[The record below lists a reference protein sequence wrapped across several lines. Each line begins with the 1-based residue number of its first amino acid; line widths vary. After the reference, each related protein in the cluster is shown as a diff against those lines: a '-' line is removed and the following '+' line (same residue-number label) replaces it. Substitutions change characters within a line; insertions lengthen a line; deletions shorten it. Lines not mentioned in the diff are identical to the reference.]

1 MRQEGAKKRG
11 EKTGKKGEH
20 MRKGVCPEHAAKESR
35 EKSGVSRER
44 HARPVYMVCLEGKE
58 GTSVYDRMAYTV
70 GVAICCYHGHI
81 PALSALFRSIDA
93 QTHRPDHVVVSCS
106 STSPEDIPYDMGS
119 YSFSLQ
125 IVTCREKK
133 NAAQNRN
140 TAASYLQTD
149 IVTFFD
155 ADDLMH
161 PQRIAAIH
169 HGFSM
174 HDAYFMVHSFQ
185 KSPVFVPY
193 KEYSYHVNQLVVCP
207 YGSILV
213 RGHGMPIANGH
224 CSVMRQILSEFAYS
238 ESVEDQG
245 REDTVFSARII
256 QKYPDHTLYG
266 SDVLSCYLPSG
277 TGGAC

>member
-1 MRQEGAKKRG
+1 
-11 EKTGKKGEH
+11 
-20 MRKGVCPEHAAKESR
+20 
-35 EKSGVSRER
+35 
-44 HARPVYMVCLEGKE
+44 MVCLEGKE

-93 QTHRPDHVVVSCS
+93 QTRRPDHVVVSCS
-106 STSPEDIPYDMGS
+106 STSPEDIPYDTGS

-185 KSPVFVPY
+185 QSPVFVRY
-193 KEYSYHVNQLVVCP
+193 KGYSYHINQLVVCP

-213 RGHGMPIANGH
+213 RGRGMPIANGH
-224 CSVMRQILSEFAYS
+224 CSVMRRILSEFAYS

-245 REDTVFSARII
+245 REDTVFSAQII

>member
-1 MRQEGAKKRG
+1 
-11 EKTGKKGEH
+11 
-20 MRKGVCPEHAAKESR
+20 
-35 EKSGVSRER
+35 
-44 HARPVYMVCLEGKE
+44 MV
-58 GTSVYDRMAYTV
+58 YTV
-70 GVAICCYHGHI
+70 GVAICCYHGHLS
-81 PALSALFRSIDA
+81 ALSALFQSIDA
-93 QTHRPDHVVVSCS
+93 QTRRPDHVVVSCS

-169 HGFSM
+169 HGFSR
-174 HDAYFMVHSFQ
+174 HDAYVMLHSFQ
-185 KSPVFVPY
+185 TSPVFVPY
-193 KEYSYHVNQLVVCP
+193 QDYVYHVNQLEVCP
-207 YGSILV
+207 YGSIFV
-213 RGHGMPIANGH
+213 KGHLHDMPIANGH
-224 CSVMRQILSEFAYS
+224 CSVLRKILDEFTYP
-238 ESVEDQG
+238 ESAEYHG
-245 REDTVFSARII
+245 KEDTVFSARII
-256 QKYPDHTLYG
+256 QKYPDHTLYA

-277 TGGAC
+277 TGGAR

>member
-1 MRQEGAKKRG
+1 
-11 EKTGKKGEH
+11 
-20 MRKGVCPEHAAKESR
+20 
-35 EKSGVSRER
+35 
-44 HARPVYMVCLEGKE
+44 MVCLERKE
-58 GTSVYDRMAYTV
+58 ETSDYHRMVYTV
-70 GVAICCYHGHI
+70 GVAICCYHGHLS
-81 PALSALFRSIDA
+81 ALSALFQSIEA
-93 QTHRPDHVVVSCS
+93 QTHRPDQVVVSCS

-169 HGFSM
+169 YGFST
-174 HDAYFMVHSFQ
+174 HDAYVMLHSFQ
-185 KSPVFVPY
+185 KSPVFVLY
-193 KEYSYHVNQLVVCP
+193 DEYSYDVNQLEVCR
-207 YGSILV
+207 YGSVLV
-213 RGHGMPIANGH
+213 KDHRNKLIANGH
-224 CSVMRQILSEFAYS
+224 CSVMRHILDEFSYP
-238 ESVEDQG
+238 ESAEYHG
-245 REDTVFSARII
+245 KEDTVFSARII

>member
-1 MRQEGAKKRG
+1 MEQRPEGR
-11 EKTGKKGEH
+11 
-20 MRKGVCPEHAAKESR
+20 ESR
-35 EKSGVSRER
+35 KRD
-44 HARPVYMVCLEGKE
+44 APPVYIVCLEGKE
-58 GTSVYDRMAYTV
+58 GTSDYHRMAYTV
-70 GVAICCYHGHI
+70 GVAICCYHGHLS
-81 PALSALFRSIDA
+81 ALSALFRSIEA
-93 QTHRPDHVVVSCS
+93 QTRRPDQVVVSCS

-169 HGFSM
+169 HGFSTYG
-174 HDAYFMVHSFQ
+174 AYFMVHSFQ
-185 KSPVFVPY
+185 KSPVFVMY
-193 KEYSYHVNQLVVCP
+193 DEYSYHVNQLEVCP
-207 YGSILV
+207 YGSV
-213 RGHGMPIANGH
+213 CVKGHGMPIANGH
-224 CSVMRQILSEFAYS
+224 CSVMQWILREFAYP

-245 REDTVFSARII
+245 REDTVFSAQII
-256 QKYPDHTLYG
+256 RKYPDHTLYG

>member
-1 MRQEGAKKRG
+1 M
-11 EKTGKKGEH
+11 
-20 MRKGVCPEHAAKESR
+20 P
-35 EKSGVSRER
+35 
-44 HARPVYMVCLEGKE
+44 
-58 GTSVYDRMAYTV
+58 YTV

-81 PALSALFRSIDA
+81 SALSALFRSIDA
-93 QTHRPDHVVVSCS
+93 QTRRPDQVVVSCS
-106 STSPEDIPYDMGS
+106 STSPEDIPYDVGS

-169 HGFSM
+169 HGFST
-174 HDAYFMVHSFQ
+174 HDVYFMVHSFQ
-185 KSPVFVPY
+185 KSPVFVLY
-193 KEYSYHVNQLVVCP
+193 ERYSYHVNQLEVCP

-213 RGHGMPIANGH
+213 RGHAHDMPIANGH
-224 CSVMRQILSEFAYS
+224 CSVMQWILHECAYP

>member
-1 MRQEGAKKRG
+1 M
-11 EKTGKKGEH
+11 
-20 MRKGVCPEHAAKESR
+20 SR
-35 EKSGVSRER
+35 GVSKER
-44 HARPVYMVCLEGKE
+44 HALPVYMVCLERKG
-58 GTSVYDRMAYTV
+58 GTSLYDRMPYTV

-81 PALSALFRSIDA
+81 SALSALFRSIDA
-93 QTHRPDHVVVSCS
+93 QTRRPDQVVVSCS

-185 KSPVFVPY
+185 KFPFFLPHPSYPY
-193 KEYSYHVNQLVVCP
+193 LVNQLEVCP

-213 RGHGMPIANGH
+213 KGHDMPIANGH
-224 CSVMRQILSEFAYS
+224 CSVMRWILREFAYP
-238 ESVEDQG
+238 ESAEYHG

-256 QKYPDHTLYG
+256 QKYPDHTLYC
-266 SDVLSCYLPSG
+266 SQALSCYLPSG